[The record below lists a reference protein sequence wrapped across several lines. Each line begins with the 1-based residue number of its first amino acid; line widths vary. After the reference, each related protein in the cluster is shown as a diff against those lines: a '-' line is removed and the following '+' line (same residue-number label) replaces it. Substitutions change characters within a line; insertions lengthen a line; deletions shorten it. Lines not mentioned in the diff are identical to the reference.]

1 MKGRL
6 LRVALLLFGSG
17 MTALVYQVAWMR
29 ELRLVFGFS
38 TAASAAVLAI
48 FMGGLGV
55 GGWLL
60 GRRADAAPRPLA
72 FYGKL
77 ELLIAGSAAL
87 TPLWVYLVRLAYVA
101 LGGTQSLGII
111 AGTLARLLLSCLVL
125 SVPTVLMGGTLP
137 AATRAV
143 ETAEDRRR
151 RFLAILYG
159 THTLAAVA
167 GTVLSNFLL
176 LEPLGTR
183 LTLWAACAVTALVGL
198 AAVRLAGPVAVDA
211 AQLAAPPAPAAGESR
226 EKRREEKRQKKRE
239 EAQAAADPSRSG
251 LPPRGFVPP
260 SPPLRL
266 L

>member
-17 MTALVYQVAWMR
+17 MTALIYQVAWMR

-48 FMGGLGV
+48 FMGGLGI

-60 GRRADAAPRPLA
+60 GRKADAAPRPLA
-72 FYGKL
+72 FYGRL

-87 TPLWVYLVRLAYVA
+87 TPLWVFLVRLVYVA
-101 LGGTQSLGII
+101 LGGTQSLGLL
-111 AGTLARLLLSCLVL
+111 AGTLARLVLSALVL

-151 RFLAILYG
+151 RFLAVLYG
-159 THTLAAVA
+159 TNTLGAVA

-176 LEPLGTR
+176 LEHLGTR
-183 LTLWAACAVTALVGL
+183 WTLWAACAVNALVGY

-211 AQLAAPPAPAAGESR
+211 AEAATPAGAAPAESR
-226 EKRREEKRQKKRE
+226 KERREAQRQRKRE
-239 EAQAAADPSRSG
+239 EATAAVSEIPAE
-251 LPPRGFVPP
+251 LPPRGFVLA
-260 SPPLRL
+260 SAAVV
-266 L
+266 